1 MRPVDP
7 MSRKLRVSGIF
18 VITGL
23 FVEAL
28 CLEWSKP
35 IAFVILV
42 CIGGALIGL
51 GVMFFLYSLVT
62 APAHKTDSS
71 LEVVGRHRQTRLR
84 G

>member
-28 CLEWSKP
+28 CLVWSKP
-35 IAFVILV
+35 IAFVVLV

-51 GVMFFLYSLVT
+51 GVLFFLYSLVFA
-62 APAHKTDSS
+62 APHPTDSYRS
-71 LEVVGRHRQTRLR
+71 SPDKF
-84 G
+84 